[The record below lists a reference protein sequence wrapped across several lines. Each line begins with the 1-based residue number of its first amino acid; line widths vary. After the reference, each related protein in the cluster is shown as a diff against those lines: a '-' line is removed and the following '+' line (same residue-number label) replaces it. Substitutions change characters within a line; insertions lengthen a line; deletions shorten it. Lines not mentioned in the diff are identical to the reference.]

1 MKSVFAF
8 ICAVCLFS
16 SCAGVKSPVTGFV
29 YTDTKNGQMV
39 TSNALGTKV
48 GQSSAISVLGIVG
61 VGDASIQAAAKQ
73 AGITKISHVDEAATN
88 VLCIYA
94 KYTTTVYGE

>member
-1 MKSVFAF
+1 MKNVFAF

-48 GQSSAISVLGIVG
+48 GQSSAISV
-61 VGDASIQAAAKQ
+61 S
-73 AGITKISHVDEAATN
+73 
-88 VLCIYA
+88 
-94 KYTTTVYGE
+94 

>member
-1 MKSVFAF
+1 MLLFVRYAYSL
-8 ICAVCLFS
+8 AVPL
-16 SCAGVKSPVTGFV
+16 KSPVTGFV